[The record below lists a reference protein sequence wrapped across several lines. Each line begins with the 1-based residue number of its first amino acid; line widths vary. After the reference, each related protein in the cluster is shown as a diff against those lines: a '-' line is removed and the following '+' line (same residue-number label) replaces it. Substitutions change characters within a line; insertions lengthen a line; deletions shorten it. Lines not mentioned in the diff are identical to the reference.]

1 MRKAAKEPRENES
14 INHRVLQFQV
24 LEEEV
29 SETGKDENVQ
39 TKKCRSR
46 PPKRIYSENSFSHDV
61 FPLQTILM
69 NSGMKT

>member
-14 INHRVLQFQV
+14 INHSVLQFQV
-24 LEEEV
+24 LEE
-29 SETGKDENVQ
+29 ETGKDENVQ

-69 NSGMKT
+69 NSGMET